1 MNNMKIEALK
11 RPTRNFIPEDL
22 IVNTWEAIEPYF
34 STLKAAQV
42 TEIDALLQWMANR
55 SELTAAIED
64 EYRWRY
70 IRQSC
75 DTENKAFAEAYE
87 YFVEKI
93 APQMMVANNE
103 LDKLV
108 VATGLLEAL
117 EVKGLNIY
125 VKHLKNSI
133 ELFKEDNIPLLTEM
147 NLKEQEYG
155 VIIGRMTIEHEGQE
169 LTLYQAAKLLQSDDR
184 ALRKTVFDK
193 IAERRL
199 QDKDILDNL
208 FDELLVL
215 RSKIAKNAGFEN
227 YRDYKLK
234 ALGRFDYGVE
244 ACEAFHEAIKNQ
256 VVPVAKLIQERNKKK
271 LGYDSYRPY
280 DADAPLPDENA
291 LSPFTDDK
299 DLVEKTI
306 HVLQNVDDYF
316 AWCLATMDTMG
327 HLDLSSRKGKSPGGY
342 NMTLPEIG
350 VPFIFMNASGT
361 QRDVVTMVHEG
372 GHAVH
377 SFLMRDLKFDFE
389 KEISSEIAELAS
401 MSMELFTLE
410 EWKTFYPNENDFNKA
425 KMEQLEKIVS
435 MLPWIAIVDKFQHWI
450 YTHEGHTVEER
461 NAAWIEIFSSFGTK
475 VMDWSGYEET
485 MRYTWQKQLHIY
497 EVPFYY
503 IEYGI
508 AQLGALGM
516 WMNFRE
522 NKEATIAQYKQALAL
537 GYTKPLP
544 ETYAVAGVPFDF
556 SEAHI
561 QKLMDM
567 MKKELGF

>member
-1 MNNMKIEALK
+1 MKIEALK

-22 IVNTWEAIEPYF
+22 VVNTWEAIEPYF
-34 STLKAAQV
+34 NTLKAAQV

-117 EVKGLNIY
+117 EAKGLNIY
-125 VKHLKNSI
+125 VKHLENSI
-133 ELFKEDNIPLLTEM
+133 ELFKEENIPLLTEM

-461 NAAWIEIFSSFGTK
+461 NAAWMEIFSSFGTK

-485 MRYTWQKQLHIY
+485 MRYTWQKQLHIF